1 MLHKKKWYTV
11 RGFPASKQAF
21 GGDHAGNH
29 IYTNK
34 AKSLYNLIIISYHKY
49 IHFLIILS
57 ENLTELEWLRPLKK
71 KQLLNGGYAW
81 VYTRTQ
87 KQKIKIKTD

>member
-1 MLHKKKWYTV
+1 MLHKKNDTLWEYFLPQNRPLVVTMQV
-11 RGFPASKQAF
+11 IMIGL
-21 GGDHAGNH
+21 
-29 IYTNK
+29 YTNK

-71 KQLLNGGYAW
+71 TKKNLLNGGYAW
-81 VYTRTQ
+81 V
-87 KQKIKIKTD
+87 